1 MPTMTIDERMQTAY
15 AQAAVTGRKQSKFT
29 KPQSIETANWAVG
42 DKFVIPE
49 SFEVIQR
56 KNGALVDE
64 FIFVPVTEAGG
75 NVEVKCLRPSL
86 FSRRADEISD
96 DLEATGATFR
106 AGGAVVNLFKTG
118 KDVDAGMR
126 IVAKKC
132 ATDNVQIE
140 IKNIVPV
147 QAFAYG
153 SRTELVTHYI
163 ATEIEFA
170 Q

>member
-15 AQAAVTGRKQSKFT
+15 AQAAATGRKQSKFT
-29 KPQSIETANWAVG
+29 KPQNVETANWAVG
-42 DKFVIPE
+42 DKFIIPE

-56 KNGALVDE
+56 KNGALIDE
-64 FIFVPVTEAGG
+64 YIFVPVTEAGG

-86 FSRRADEISD
+86 FSRRATEISD

-106 AGGAVVNLFKTG
+106 AGGAVVDLFKTG
-118 KDVDAGMR
+118 KDVDEGMR

-153 SRTELVTHYI
+153 SRTELATQYI